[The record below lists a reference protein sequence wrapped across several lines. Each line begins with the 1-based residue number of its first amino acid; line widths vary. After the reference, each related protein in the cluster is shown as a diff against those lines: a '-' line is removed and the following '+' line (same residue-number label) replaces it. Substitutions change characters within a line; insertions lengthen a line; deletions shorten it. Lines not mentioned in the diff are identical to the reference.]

1 MDIVNSSYSV
11 KIYGVLAAENV
22 FKIEIDIAK
31 RDLKHFIEFNLG
43 DGNWARQIIGIKIS
57 KRYGNSHRKNEI

>member
-43 DGNWARQIIGIKIS
+43 DGN
-57 KRYGNSHRKNEI
+57 